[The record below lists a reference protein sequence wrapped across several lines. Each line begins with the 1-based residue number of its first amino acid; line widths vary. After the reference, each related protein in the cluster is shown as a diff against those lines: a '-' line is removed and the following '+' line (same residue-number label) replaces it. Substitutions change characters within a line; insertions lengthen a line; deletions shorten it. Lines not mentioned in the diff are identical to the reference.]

1 MDSTKHVKLLT
12 GEIYKEFNVRNLFN
26 SLIDVFSMVMKKKYI
41 FKINILFNQIYVSVI
56 IFFYSQYNWYI

>member
-1 MDSTKHVKLLT
+1 MDSTKHKKLLT
-12 GEIYKEFNVRNLFN
+12 GGIYKELNVRNLFN